1 MNFNNLDT
9 NDTDQSAARL
19 AALLA
24 GYPRVA
30 VLTGAGCSTASG
42 IPDYRDE
49 RGEWKHAQPMQFR
62 EFIESHANRQRYWA
76 RSFLGWRRVAAARPN
91 ATHRALSELE
101 SRGRV
106 HQLITQN
113 VDELH
118 ERAGSKDVVH
128 LHGVLSQVT
137 CLSCGDIT
145 QRSDLQ
151 VRLEELNVGWSGV
164 ASSSAPDGDAAP
176 AADTRDFSIVDCERC
191 GGVLKP
197 NVVFFGEGVPKH
209 RVEGCKRAV
218 TESDALIVVGS
229 SLMVFSGF
237 RFARLA
243 RSLGKP
249 IVIVNRGKTRADD
262 IADARFNAD
271 CGELLTGAVERLVA

>member
-1 MNFNNLDT
+1 MNFNQLDS
-9 NDTDQSAARL
+9 TDAAEGAAQLASLL
-19 AALLA
+19 AA
-24 GYPRVA
+24 YPRVT

-76 RSFLGWRRVAAARPN
+76 RSFLGWRRVAAALPN
-91 ATHRALSELE
+91 ATHRALCDLE
-101 SRGRV
+101 RRGRV

-118 ERAGSKDVVH
+118 ERAGSREVVH

-137 CLSCGDIT
+137 CLNCGDIT

-151 VRLEELNVGWSGV
+151 LRLEERNVGWSGV
-164 ASSSAPDGDAAP
+164 ESSSAPDGDATP
-176 AADTRDFSIVDCERC
+176 AADTRDFSILDCERC
-191 GGVLKP
+191 DGVLKP
-197 NVVFFGEGVPKH
+197 NVVFFGEGVPKQ
-209 RVEGCKRAV
+209 RVEACKRAV
-218 TESDALIVVGS
+218 VEADALIVVGS

-249 IVIVNRGKTRADD
+249 IVIINRGKTRADD
-262 IADARFNAD
+262 IADARFAGD
-271 CGELLTGAVERLVA
+271 CGVLLAGAVDRLAA